1 MKFAA
6 GQGILGRIPFA
17 NGSMPEY
24 DRPYLVVSANDEYI
38 EVLIISSI
46 KGKERKL
53 LFPSNE
59 RLKVYDPPF
68 DKPSFVK
75 LDSLTRVAKAD
86 WTEFKI
92 LRGAQTLDKTEL
104 SRILDLL
111 KDFKNK

>member
-1 MKFAA
+1 MNFAA
-6 GQGILGRIPFA
+6 GQGILGRLPFA

-75 LDSLTRVAKAD
+75 LDSLMRVAKAG
-86 WTEFKI
+86 WTELKI
-92 LRGAQTLDKTEL
+92 LRSGEPLNKTEFL
-104 SRILDLL
+104 RILNLL
-111 KDFKNK
+111 QDF